1 MTTKTTFPI
10 QSTKKRIKA
19 LRLILRTTQDQFA
32 EAMDVTRLTISNW
45 ETGAK
50 LPSINHQSDL
60 DSVAAKQ
67 NIDNDDLNAFLRR
80 LR

>member
-1 MTTKTTFPI
+1 MTTKTTLPI
-10 QSTKKRIKA
+10 QWTKKRIKA

-50 LPSINHQSDL
+50 IPSINHQRDL